1 MRAKGPSLKAV
12 AVSAKATWSR
22 LPAGAVQSGISVL
35 PSQYPPVWRED
46 NVTQDFFGTIVSDPY
61 RWLEDTDS
69 NATLAC
75 AKLLATCVRTKKF
88 A

>member
-1 MRAKGPSLKAV
+1 M
-12 AVSAKATWSR
+12 
-22 LPAGAVQSGISVL
+22 L
-35 PSQYPPVWRED
+35 PSEYPPVWRED

-75 AKLLATCVRTKKF
+75 AFSTANHCSRLEILPHSPLLH
-88 A
+88 